1 MPLVNFSNLDFNQ
14 VKTTLRDYLK
24 SNSEFTDYDFDG
36 SNLSSILDVLA
47 YNTYITSYNANM
59 VANEVFIDSATLR
72 ENVVALARNIG
83 YTPRSRKASYSTIS
97 FFVDTSEITP
107 SPVNLTLKAGPV
119 ASTQGSFGSQSFV
132 FSISEDITVPVV
144 NGIANFTNIPI
155 YEGTLL
161 TSNFTYSSRNP
172 NQKYILPNSGIDT
185 ALLRVTVQ
193 SSQSSTQK
201 VKYSAQDDLFELGS
215 SSKVYFLQE
224 IENERYELFFG
235 DGVFGQALEEGNY
248 ITANYIVSNGDSANG
263 VSQFSYSGRITYTRN
278 SIEYTV
284 TSGISLLNTG
294 IISTGGESIES
305 VESIKKFAPKV
316 YASQNRGHLTANDY
330 ESLIPTKI
338 YPETESISVFGGE
351 ELVPP
356 QYGKV
361 FISIKPRTGD
371 FLPNL
376 TKENIKMKLKKYA
389 VAGIVPEILDLK
401 YLFIEVDTK
410 VYYNTN
416 FASSSA
422 AVSTIVQTN
431 ANKYSEST
439 ELNRY
444 GARFKYSKFLKI
456 IDDSSDAITSNI
468 TTVNM
473 RRDLRVALNAFAEY
487 SIGFGNAMHV
497 KDPDGYNIKTS
508 AFRIV
513 GINEPVYLSDL
524 PNTDRLSGSLF
535 LFTLP
540 SVNSNSPTI
549 VRRNVGK
556 IDYQRGIITLNP
568 INIISGKIKDGQ
580 TIIEIAASPS
590 SNDVVGL
597 QDLYLQLDITNSNFE
612 PVVDDIASGLDPSAS
627 TYTVSS
633 SYPNGTLVRSGGR
646 DEVSTTTTQSGGFQ
660 TTIATG
666 TGAAAATSTGGVTGG
681 STGSTSSAPTTPS
694 APSGGSSGGGSGGG
708 GGGGGYGY

>member
-144 NGIANFTNIPI
+144 NGIANFTDIPI

-316 YASQNRGHLTANDY
+316 YASQNRALTANDY

-401 YLFIEVDTK
+401 YLYIEVDTK

>member
-97 FFVDTSEITP
+97 FFVDTSDITP

-144 NGIANFTNIPI
+144 NGIANFTDIPI

-316 YASQNRGHLTANDY
+316 YASQNRALTANDY

-549 VRRNVGK
+549 VRRNVGR

-660 TTIATG
+660 TTVATG

-708 GGGGGYGY
+708 GGYGY

>member
-144 NGIANFTNIPI
+144 NGIANFTDIPI

-316 YASQNRGHLTANDY
+316 YASQNRALTANDY

-708 GGGGGYGY
+708 GGYGY